1 MYKKNSKFKG
11 SGILVVILS
20 AMAFSIYTISTFSES
35 EHFGILID
43 KYEKNNKEYYE
54 RYINKEEEFYQKI
67 LIKNNEKSKID

>member
-43 KYEKNNKEYYE
+43 KYEKIIKS
-54 RYINKEEEFYQKI
+54 ITKDT
-67 LIKNNEKSKID
+67 LIKKKNFIKKY